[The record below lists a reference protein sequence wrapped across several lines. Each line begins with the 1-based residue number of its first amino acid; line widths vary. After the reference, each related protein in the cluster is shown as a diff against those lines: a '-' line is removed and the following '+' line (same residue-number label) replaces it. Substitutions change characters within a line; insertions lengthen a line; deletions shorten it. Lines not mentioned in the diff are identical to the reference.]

1 MGKLL
6 GFGVLLWASVF
17 ISSFIIFPLKLSNPP
32 FFETLISIILCL
44 FTVIA
49 SIIYFKD
56 FVPGLKKGV
65 STGIIWMILNIVI
78 DLPLFSFGPMKKPL
92 TDYFTDIGL
101 TYLIIPIIT
110 TGMALVLKNAPKNFN
125 SIKNG

>member
-17 ISSFIIFPLKLSNPP
+17 IFSFIIFPLKLSNPP

-56 FVPGLKKGV
+56 FVPGLQKGV
-65 STGIIWMILNIVI
+65 STGIIWMIINIAI
-78 DLPLFSFGPMKKPL
+78 DLPLFSFGLMKKSFA
-92 TDYFTDIGL
+92 DYFTDIGL

-110 TGMALVLKNAPKNFN
+110 TGMVLVLKNALKNFN
-125 SIKNG
+125 SDKNG